1 MGPFVKVSDDVLA
14 DSLTEYYTRYS
25 KFLKEGGD
33 RNEFESCR
41 RTLISL
47 LHELNGRRARPD
59 DLDHIEEAV
68 RSADPI

>member
-1 MGPFVKVSDDVLA
+1 MSPFVKMSDDVLA

-47 LHELNGRRARPD
+47 LHELNGRRARHD
-59 DLDHIEEAV
+59 DLDHIQVEV
-68 RSADPI
+68 RSGETI